1 MDFEIISSELAAIKT
16 ECLVIG
22 IEADAQLTNA
32 AKLIDEAT
40 QGQISAVINDGDH
53 QGKAS
58 QCVMLRNLNGINA
71 KRVLLVGL
79 GAIEKR
85 TDNVQVS
92 AVKAIFSQL
101 KASNI
106 TEVTIALENSLNKD
120 ADLYRQ
126 IRLSVQTACQG
137 FYQYDET
144 KSKKADAPTLTDI
157 RFAVEEAQE
166 IDAQAGLLDGTA
178 VANGMSVARELG
190 NLPGNICTPTYLGK
204 EALELEKGFESIN
217 CEILDEAAMDEL
229 GMHSL
234 LSVGNGSIEP
244 SQLVVIKYNGGEQD
258 QQPHVLVGKGVT
270 FDTGGISLKPG
281 ASMDEMK
288 FDMCGAASVMGTMH
302 AIAEMEL
309 PINVIGV
316 IAAAENMPSDRATKP
331 GDVITTMSGKT
342 VEVLNTDAEGR
353 LVLCD
358 ALTYVERFNPKTVID
373 IATLTGAVIV
383 ALGHQASAVMSNNDA
398 LANELISAGEY
409 AADRTWRLPIWDEY
423 QDLLDSNFADIAN
436 IGGPSAGSITA
447 ACFLARF
454 TEKYHWAHLDI
465 AGIAWNKGKEKGAS
479 GRAVPILCQ
488 YLMNTAA
495 DLASEDDA

>member
-1 MDFEIISSELAAIKT
+1 MDFEIVSSDVITLKT

-22 IEADAQLTNA
+22 VEAEGLLTTTAQL
-32 AKLIDEAT
+32 IDKA
-40 QGQISAVINDGDH
+40 SAGYLQDIITDGDH
-53 QGKAS
+53 QGKS
-58 QCVMLRNLNGINA
+58 GHCLLLRTLPGIAA

-79 GAIEKR
+79 GAADKR
-85 TDNVQVS
+85 GDNGHKS
-92 AVKAIFSQL
+92 MVKAIISQL
-101 KASNI
+101 KSHNI
-106 TEVTIALENSLNKD
+106 TDVTIALDDKINQ
-120 ADLYRQ
+120 DLDIYRQ
-126 IRLSVQTACQG
+126 LRLSVQTACAE
-137 FYQYDET
+137 FYQYDAT
-144 KSKKADAPTLTDI
+144 KSTKAKAPLLNSIGFLVTNAQIDDA
-157 RFAVEEAQE
+157 E
-166 IDAQAGLLDGTA
+166 AGLLDGTA
-178 VANGMSVARELG
+178 VANGVTVARELG
-190 NLPGNICTPTYLGK
+190 NLPGNICTPTFLSK
-204 EALELEKGFESIN
+204 EALELEQGYDNIS
-217 CEILDEAAMDEL
+217 CEILDEAAMAEL

-234 LSVGNGSIEP
+234 LSVGMGSAEP
-244 SQLVVIKYNGGEQD
+244 SQLIVMKYSGGNAGD
-258 QQPHVLVGKGVT
+258 QPHVLVGKGVT

-281 ASMDEMK
+281 AGMDEMK
-288 FDMCGAASVMGTMH
+288 FDMCGAASVMGTMQ

-309 PINVIGV
+309 PMNVIGV
-316 IAAAENMPSDRATKP
+316 IAAAENMPSDKATKP
-331 GDVITTMSGKT
+331 GDVIATMSGQT

-383 ALGHQASAVMSNNDA
+383 ALGHQASAVMSNNDQ
-398 LANELISAGEY
+398 LAQELIEAGEY

-454 TEKYHWAHLDI
+454 TKKYHWAHLDI

-495 DLASEDDA
+495 DLLAEAE